1 MFWKQWSLYPLG
13 TKFHHYKGMKKH
25 KKLDRYC
32 CFYRFSDISGE
43 SISESKLSPGRSV
56 YQDLRAYNNSK
67 LCNVLF
73 SLHLNKLLTD
83 KGVLSNSL
91 HPGNVMST
99 NLSRHWWLYRV
110 IYLLARPFTKSLVNN
125 IYGGYIFAWHMYFVI
140 SKVK

>member
-1 MFWKQWSLYPLG
+1 MIDHPHILWEPNS
-13 TKFHHYKGMKKH
+13 TAKKEWRNTRN
-25 KKLDRYC
+25 LTNTVVY
-32 CFYRFSDISGE
+32 YRFSDISGE
-43 SISESKLSPGRSV
+43 SISESMLSPGRSV

-73 SLHLNKLLTD
+73 SLHLNKLLSD
-83 KGVLSNSL
+83 KGVFSNSL

-99 NLSRHWWLYRV
+99 SLSRHWWLYRV

-125 IYGGYIFAWHMYFVI
+125 IYGGYIFAWHMYFVM

>member
-1 MFWKQWSLYPLG
+1 MIDHPHILWGPNS
-13 TKFHHYKGMKKH
+13 TAKKEWRNTRN
-25 KKLDRYC
+25 LTNTVVY
-32 CFYRFSDISGE
+32 YRFSDISGE
-43 SISESKLSPGRSV
+43 SISESMLSPSRSV

-73 SLHLNKLLTD
+73 SLHLNKLLSD
-83 KGVLSNSL
+83 KGVFSNSL

-99 NLSRHWWLYRV
+99 SLSRHWWLYRV

-125 IYGGYIFAWHMYFVI
+125 IYGGYIFAWHMYFVM

>member
-1 MFWKQWSLYPLG
+1 MINHPHILWGPNS
-13 TKFHHYKGMKKH
+13 TAKKEWRNTRN
-25 KKLDRYC
+25 LTNTVVY
-32 CFYRFSDISGE
+32 YRFSDISGE
-43 SISESKLSPGRSV
+43 SISESMLSPGRSV

-73 SLHLNKLLTD
+73 SLHLNKLLSD
-83 KGVLSNSL
+83 KGVFSNSL

-99 NLSRHWWLYRV
+99 SLSRHWWLYRV

-125 IYGGYIFAWHMYFVI
+125 IYGGYIFAWHMYFVM